1 MTAGSKKE
9 VIEPKGK
16 ISFGPF
22 SEPHTIPTG
31 WDVSA
36 LNSANQSLSGGN
48 TYVTELV
55 LSEAIQLVKSL
66 NEDSE
71 ISI

>member
-48 TYVTELV
+48 NYVTELV